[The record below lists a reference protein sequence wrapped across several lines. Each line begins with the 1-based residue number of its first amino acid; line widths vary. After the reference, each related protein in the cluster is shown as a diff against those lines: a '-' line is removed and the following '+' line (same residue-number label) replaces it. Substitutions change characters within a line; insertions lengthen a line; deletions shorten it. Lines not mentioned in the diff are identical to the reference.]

1 MLQNNRV
8 FFIVIFIAFLICS
21 KSYST
26 AIPVIESGYHQ
37 IINPESKDLA
47 LENKYDVKYYRI
59 DLEVNDS
66 TTFVKGSTSILFK
79 TNSEFLDTLVLD
91 LSDSLSVGSIKLN
104 NTTVS
109 YTHLDR
115 LLKIVPSSPLQ
126 PNSYYTVVIY
136 YKGFG
141 PNNGGFSGI
150 YTAKS
155 PVQGNG
161 RLTWTLSEPYEA
173 LNWFPCKQVLSDKAD
188 SSDVNITT
196 DDYLKAGSNGLLT
209 KVVHLPGNKVRYEWK
224 SRYPIAYYLISFALG
239 NYMDYSFYVHPD
251 NGNDSILIQN
261 YIYNDSAYFAN
272 NKKNIDKTGDLMKL
286 YIRLFGPYPF
296 AKEKYGHC
304 VAPIGGGMEH
314 QTMTTL
320 ENFDFGLV
328 AHEFSHQWFGDN
340 VTCATWQDI
349 WVNEGFA
356 SYCEYLSDQFLVS
369 QDAANSWMRSAHSIV
384 ESNPRGSVYVPADEV
399 DNEDRVFNYRLT
411 YKKGASIIH
420 ILRQEI
426 NNDSVFFQV
435 LKDYQHDFKDS
446 VATGN
451 DFKRYVENKTHL
463 DLTNFF
469 NQWYFGEGYP
479 IVNINWQYT
488 NDTLT
493 IITFQRGSAP
503 DKTPLF
509 NVLMPYK
516 IETASSDTV
525 ITIRQR
531 SNYDTNKFYFPEK
544 VKGIQ
549 VDPDNWLLLG
559 IESLFKID
567 DTGIKK
573 SYEVY
578 PNPVKNILHINFND
592 MKGSYTIYIVDL
604 NGRLL
609 KTFTEN
615 IPAVSLDVSDLIPGS
630 YVLLLKAEKKLSPA
644 KFIKISR

>member
-1 MLQNNRV
+1 MIKSKIV
-8 FFIVIFIAFLICS
+8 FLIVILTSTLNCL
-21 KSYST
+21 KSFSLESEHQQIISPEST
-26 AIPVIESGYHQ
+26 A
-37 IINPESKDLA
+37 LT

-66 TTFVKGSTSILFK
+66 TTYIKGSTSILFK
-79 TNSEFLDTLVLD
+79 IKSESLDTLILS
-91 LSDSLSVGSIKLN
+91 LSDSLTVDSIRLNKL
-104 NTTVS
+104 TVS
-109 YTHLDR
+109 YTHLEHQ
-115 LLKIVPSSPLQ
+115 LKIVPSSPLR
-126 PNSYYTVVIY
+126 PNTLNTIIIH

-141 PNNGGFSGI
+141 PNNGAFSGI
-150 YTAKS
+150 YNAKS
-155 PVQGNG
+155 PVVGNG

-196 DDYLKAGSNGLLT
+196 DDYLKAGANGLLT
-209 KVVHLPGNKVRYEWK
+209 NVIHLPGNKVRYEWK

-251 NGNDSILIQN
+251 NSVDSILIQN
-261 YIYNDSAYFAN
+261 FIYNDSAYFAN
-272 NKKNIDKTGDLMKL
+272 NKEKIDKMGELMKL
-286 YIRLFGPYPF
+286 YTRLFGPYPF

-320 ENFDFGLV
+320 SNFDFGLV
-328 AHEFSHQWFGDN
+328 AHEFAHQWFGDN

-356 SYCEYLSDQFLVS
+356 SYAEYLSDQYLVS
-369 QDAANSWMRSAHSIV
+369 QEEANKWMKSAHNFV
-384 ESNPRGSVYVPADEV
+384 EYKPGGSVFVPGDEV
-399 DNEDRVFNYRLT
+399 NNENRVFDYRLT

-420 ILRQEI
+420 MLRQEI

-451 DFKRYVENKTHL
+451 DFKNYVESKTHL
-463 DLTNFF
+463 DLTDFF

-479 IVNINWQYT
+479 IVNINWYYT

-493 IITFQRGSAP
+493 ITTFQRGSAP

-516 IETASSDTV
+516 IETANGDTI

-531 SNYDTNKFYFPEK
+531 SNYDTNKIYFPEK
-544 VKGIQ
+544 VTGIQ
-549 VDPDNWLLLG
+549 VDPHDWLLLD

-567 DTGIKK
+567 NAGIKK

-578 PNPVKNILHINFND
+578 PNPVKKTLHVNFNNLT
-592 MKGSYTIYIVDL
+592 GSYTIYVVDL
-604 NGRLL
+604 NGKLL
-609 KTFTEN
+609 KTFIGN
-615 IPAVSLDVSDLIPGS
+615 VPAVSLDVSDLIPGS
-630 YVLLLKAEKKLSPA
+630 YVLLVQAEKKLSPT
-644 KFIKISR
+644 KFIKISK